1 MAVLLLKNTEVATL
15 KVHENGMSC
24 ELALNFHQRKLQA
37 NESLIMDC
45 LQINRELLLLA
56 TFLRVHSSY
65 RF

>member
-37 NESLIMDC
+37 NESLIMAC
-45 LQINRELLLLA
+45 FQI
-56 TFLRVHSSY
+56 Y
-65 RF
+65 